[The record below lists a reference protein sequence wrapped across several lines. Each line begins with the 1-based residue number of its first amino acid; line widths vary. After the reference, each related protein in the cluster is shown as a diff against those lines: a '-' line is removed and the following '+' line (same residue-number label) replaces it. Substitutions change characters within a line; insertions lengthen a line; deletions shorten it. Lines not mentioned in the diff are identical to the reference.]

1 MGNLPDIP
9 TDSALARLFEDER
22 AQGEAVWFSLP
33 GGATLYKAGEPS
45 NQLYFLRAG
54 RLGAFRGEEG
64 QELQFLGV
72 IRPGEPAGEMALIA
86 GAPHSGHVVALRDS
100 EIFALPRDI
109 FFEAAEDDPAVMTEL
124 ARLMILRSR
133 QAATKASVGEPSV
146 YGFIG
151 VGETVPIRPLVDR
164 VAREIGRLG
173 YMVTVI
179 GAEAQHAPTEWF
191 SDVEREYDFVL
202 YATEPSDL
210 GWRQVVSRQ
219 VDRLFRVGRGDL
231 PPPAAGVLTDRD
243 PLQAQNLAD
252 LILVQKR
259 DCVRPQGSEA
269 WMDAA
274 QPARLFHIRRE
285 NAEDFKRIARI
296 LTGQAVGLVL
306 SGGGARAY
314 AHIGAIRA
322 LREQGTPIDFVGGV
336 SMGAII
342 AAGVAMGWDGPEMD
356 HRIQDAFVNTSP
368 LDDIAFPLL
377 AMTLGNKVRERLTT
391 HFGETQIA
399 DLWLPFFCV
408 SSNLTKGAYQ
418 VHRRGLLRDAL
429 RATISLPGVLPPA
442 TDHNDVLVDGAVL
455 KNFPADVMRVFQPG
469 PIVGVDVTRGRSI
482 TADDVA
488 RPQSVWRWILSGQW
502 RKGPPIVSL
511 LMRAATVS
519 SWRDHVA
526 AREATDVLVAPEVA
540 GVEIRDWGAYA
551 PAVAAGYQAMK
562 DALAKLK
569 RPITELRRRPGRRDP
584 VPPTAAAG

>member
-1 MGNLPDIP
+1 
-9 TDSALARLFEDER
+9 
-22 AQGEAVWFSLP
+22 
-33 GGATLYKAGEPS
+33 
-45 NQLYFLRAG
+45 
-54 RLGAFRGEEG
+54 
-64 QELQFLGV
+64 
-72 IRPGEPAGEMALIA
+72 
-86 GAPHSGHVVALRDS
+86 
-100 EIFALPRDI
+100 
-109 FFEAAEDDPAVMTEL
+109 
-124 ARLMILRSR
+124 
-133 QAATKASVGEPSV
+133 
-146 YGFIG
+146 
-151 VGETVPIRPLVDR
+151 
-164 VAREIGRLG
+164 
-173 YMVTVI
+173 
-179 GAEAQHAPTEWF
+179 
-191 SDVEREYDFVL
+191 
-202 YATEPSDL
+202 
-210 GWRQVVSRQ
+210 
-219 VDRLFRVGRGDL
+219 
-231 PPPAAGVLTDRD
+231 
-243 PLQAQNLAD
+243 
-252 LILVQKR
+252 
-259 DCVRPQGSEA
+259 
-269 WMDAA
+269 MDAA
-274 QPARLFHIRRE
+274 QPARLFHIRRD
-285 NAEDFKRIARI
+285 NADDFKRIARI

-377 AMTLGNKVRERLTT
+377 AMTLGNKVRERLAT

-488 RPQSVWRWILSGQW
+488 RPQSVWRWILSGEW

-584 VPPTAAAG
+584 APPGAAAG